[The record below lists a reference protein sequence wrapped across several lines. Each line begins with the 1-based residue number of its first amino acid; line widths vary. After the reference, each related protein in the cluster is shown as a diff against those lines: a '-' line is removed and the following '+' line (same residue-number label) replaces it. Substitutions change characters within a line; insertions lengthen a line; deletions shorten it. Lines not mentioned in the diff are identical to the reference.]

1 MTAPIWTISEAAQV
15 REGKRWRNG
24 KVEKIKQQPGF
35 LELTILVGEKTGG
48 EHRVLID
55 AASPNVRKHGENV
68 PAKDRPPMKGWKPRG
83 RKRWS
88 DALAAKARGA
98 GGE

>member
-1 MTAPIWTISEAAQV
+1 MTDAVSTYTVSEAVQV

-24 KVEKIKQQPGF
+24 KVEKIKQRPGF
-35 LELTILVGEKTGG
+35 LELTVLVGEDTGG

-68 PAKDRPPMKGWKPRG
+68 LAKPRQPMPAYRG
-83 RKRWS
+83 RKRKRWS
-88 DALAAKARGA
+88 DALVKTKP
-98 GGE
+98 